1 MYFFLLSELLSR
13 KEKGGP
19 RDGSREGLRGES
31 LPSSVGTQRQLQKD
45 IAETF
50 WAINAVESPRIF
62 MTEKPSEREKRQVG
76 RKNSAV
82 GQVQRKT
89 ST

>member
-19 RDGSREGLRGES
+19 RKGAGKACRGEN
-31 LPSSVGTQRQLQKD
+31 LPTSVGTQQQLQKD
-45 IAETF
+45 VAETF
-50 WAINAVESPRIF
+50 WAINAVEGPGIF

-76 RKNSAV
+76 RNSAV

-89 ST
+89 NT